1 MKEKALIMGSLV
13 FILSKQLSTHYM
25 CESLLF
31 LISFRAFVAVN
42 SNGSVI
48 KYLKKIEK
56 N

>member
-1 MKEKALIMGSLV
+1 
-13 FILSKQLSTHYM
+13 
-25 CESLLF
+25 